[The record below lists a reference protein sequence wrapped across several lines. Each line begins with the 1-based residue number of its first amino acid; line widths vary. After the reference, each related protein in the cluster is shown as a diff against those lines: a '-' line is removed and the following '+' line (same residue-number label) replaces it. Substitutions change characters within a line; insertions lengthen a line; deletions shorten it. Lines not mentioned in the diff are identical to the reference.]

1 MVSLVSEADENLV
14 VKLPEKANYTTQQPS
29 LDDNIP
35 PLSLIDQPNSTE
47 SDVPEP
53 PQGSVLEPLSE
64 LIVRVRLPKPG
75 EPQPA
80 NTAGSSVTV

>member
-1 MVSLVSEADENLV
+1 MVPLVPEADANLV

-53 PQGSVLEPLSE
+53 PQLSVLEPLSSE
-64 LIVRVRLPKPG
+64 LIVRLPKPTG
-75 EPQPA
+75 PQPA
-80 NTAGSSVTV
+80 NAAGSSVAV